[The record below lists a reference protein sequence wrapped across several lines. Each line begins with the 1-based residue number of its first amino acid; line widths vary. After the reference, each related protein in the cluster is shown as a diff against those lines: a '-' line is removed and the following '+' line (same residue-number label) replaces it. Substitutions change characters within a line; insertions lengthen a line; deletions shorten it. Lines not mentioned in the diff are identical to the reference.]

1 MGGFSDTMSSAWLT
15 WQGLDTLAAHLKER
29 SPTRIFLPDVF
40 HGKPF
45 PPDKDGVK
53 EELQKFF
60 AGT

>member
-1 MGGFSDTMSSAWLT
+1 MSPGLNY
-15 WQGLDTLAAHLKER
+15 QGLDTLASHLKDR
-29 SPTRIFLPDVF
+29 FPTRVFMPDVF